1 MSSYSQSLRFTA
13 SATLFAAL
21 SAFAVS
27 AVSAA
32 EPQPLSRAQI
42 QQVVASH
49 LRSNPDYV
57 PGDLITQGDVEPIFN
72 TLIEQ
77 GSPPADNESLYD
89 AFLSDRDHLAKSL
102 RTPEGRKFMRA
113 VARLPNVFDRLER
126 LSWSETG
133 RQMLG
138 ELIETADGPKL
149 LEKILTP
156 EGMAKIEESLRK
168 DPRGGNFQLPTGKVH
183 TADQLIDRLEESLGK
198 K

>member
-1 MSSYSQSLRFTA
+1 MSSYSQPSRIAA
-13 SATLFAAL
+13 SAMLFAAV
-21 SAFAVS
+21 AAVAVS

-32 EPQPLSRAQI
+32 EPQPLTRAQI

-77 GSPPADNESLYD
+77 GRPPADNESLYD

-138 ELIETADGPKL
+138 ELIASPDGPKL

-183 TADQLIDRLEESLGK
+183 TADQLIDRLEETLGK

>member
-13 SATLFAAL
+13 SATLFAAF

-49 LRSNPDYV
+49 LRSNPEYA

-138 ELIETADGPKL
+138 ELIASADGPKL

-183 TADQLIDRLEESLGK
+183 TADQLIDRLEERLGK

>member
-133 RQMLG
+133 QLMLD
-138 ELIETADGPKL
+138 ELIASADGPKL